1 MEKTYR
7 RLLVVQLALETER
20 TRDMPHPSVLVELAF
35 VAQVQA
41 ELQNKNLTALEEVKL
56 LKAHEETDQSGAA
69 AWHVLTGLP
78 LISRRKKPNS
88 RARCGQ
94 PRKRRHMFTG
104 TIPDNLCA
112 NCCRRF
118 PFHVVQAND
127 KVKRLSAE
135 LESEKAGGD
144 AKKI

>member
-7 RLLVVQLALETER
+7 RLLVVKLAFETER
-20 TRDMPHPSVLVELAF
+20 RRDMPHPSVLVEFAI

-94 PRKRRHMFTG
+94 PRKRQV
-104 TIPDNLCA
+104 IA
-112 NCCRRF
+112 
-118 PFHVVQAND
+118 
-127 KVKRLSAE
+127 
-135 LESEKAGGD
+135 SE
-144 AKKI
+144 